1 MKTGNLSIF
10 DTILND
16 FTSDVRFR
24 RNYVNDY
31 DVHKTE
37 DGAYY
42 VFSVPG
48 FNKTNLKVDVDD
60 TILIIDGSRV
70 IKSSSGD
77 KTKSV
82 HFSYDL
88 GLNIDT
94 SKLEATIEDGLLS
107 IFIPNE
113 VKVEKKKKISL
124 L

>member
-16 FTSDVRFR
+16 FASDIKYR

-31 DVHKTE
+31 DVHQTE

-42 VFSVPG
+42 VFSVAG
-48 FNKTNLKVDVDD
+48 FNKTNLKVDIDG
-60 TILIIDGSRV
+60 TILTIDGSRV
-70 IKSSSGD
+70 TKSSSGD
-77 KTKSV
+77 KSKSV

-94 SKLEATIEDGLLS
+94 SKLEATIEDGLLT
-107 IFIPNE
+107 IFIPNQT
-113 VKVEKKKKISL
+113 KVEKKKKISL

>member
-16 FTSDVRFR
+16 FTSDARFR
-24 RNYVNDY
+24 RNYVSDY

-48 FNKTNLKVDVDD
+48 FNKLNLKVDVDD
-60 TILIIDGSRV
+60 TILTIDGSRV
-70 IKSSSGD
+70 TKSSSGE

-82 HFSYDL
+82 RFSYDL

>member
-1 MKTGNLSIF
+1 MKSGNLSIF

-16 FTSDVRFR
+16 FTDVRFR

-31 DVHKTE
+31 DVNKTE

-42 VFSVPG
+42 VFSVAG
-48 FNKTNLKVDVDD
+48 FNKTNLKVDIDG
-60 TILIIDGSRV
+60 TILTIDGSRV
-70 IKSSSGD
+70 TKLSSGD
-77 KTKSV
+77 KSKSV

-94 SKLEATIEDGLLS
+94 SKLEATIEDGLLT
-107 IFIPNE
+107 IFIPNQT
-113 VKVEKKKKISL
+113 KVEKKKKISL